1 MKQFPAV
8 EGFGLRSPKGCETL
22 RRLARRMTMLRRVS
36 EKRIF
41 DFDRKAVGFWME
53 VDGEVPI
60 RFVRVFVTYELLS
73 DIDPNQ
79 GHYVGEVL
87 TTFDR
92 NRDRIDRA
100 ANSKFDGG
108 KTADWLHEG
117 HPVIVLMDSDF

>member
-8 EGFGLRSPKGCETL
+8 GEFGLRSPKGCETL
-22 RRLARRMTMLRRVS
+22 RRLARRMTMLKRAS

-60 RFVRVFVTYELLS
+60 RFVRVLTHEVLS

-79 GHYVGEVL
+79 ARYVARVL

-100 ANSKFDGG
+100 ANSKFDDG

-117 HPVIVLMDSDF
+117 HPVIVLMDSDL

>member
-1 MKQFPAV
+1 
-8 EGFGLRSPKGCETL
+8 
-22 RRLARRMTMLRRVS
+22 MTMLKRVS

-41 DFDRKAVGFWME
+41 DFDRKTVGFWME

-60 RFVRVFVTYELLS
+60 RFVRVFVTHEVLS

-79 GHYVGEVL
+79 ARYVAGVL

-100 ANSKFDGG
+100 ANSKFDEG

>member
-1 MKQFPAV
+1 
-8 EGFGLRSPKGCETL
+8 
-22 RRLARRMTMLRRVS
+22 MLKRVS

-60 RFVRVFVTYELLS
+60 RFVRVFVTHEVLS

-79 GHYVGEVL
+79 ARYVAGVL

-92 NRDRIDRA
+92 NRDGIDRA
-100 ANSKFDGG
+100 ANSTFD
-108 KTADWLHEG
+108 EG
-117 HPVIVLMDSDF
+117 SSELSSRCDTVQ